1 MKIDE
6 NGKIFEEIELQDK
19 LPEEKETENLDNLD
33 EFHESLESEKE
44 INSNLSF
51 TNIKD
56 EDKDSKTI
64 IEDLAD
70 NSNDETI
77 SNNLSEQISD
87 KIDTYD
93 NDFEKHNLPE
103 ENKTAETTCL
113 ALTVRKDYNLSVLK
127 NSVLKTFKVTLKVT
141 LCTFFL
147 NLLSLF
153 L

>member
-77 SNNLSEQISD
+77 SNNLGEQISD

>member
-19 LPEEKETENLDNLD
+19 LPEEKEAENLNNLD

-70 NSNDETI
+70 NSNNETI

>member
-19 LPEEKETENLDNLD
+19 LPEEKEAENLNNLD

-56 EDKDSKTI
+56 EDKDSKII

-70 NSNDETI
+70 NSNNETI
-77 SNNLSEQISD
+77 SNTLDEQILD

-113 ALTVRKDYNLSVLK
+113 ALTVRKDYNLSVFK

>member
-6 NGKIFEEIELQDK
+6 KGKIFEEIEIQDK
-19 LPEEKETENLDNLD
+19 LSEEIENLDNL
-33 EFHESLESEKE
+33 
-44 INSNLSF
+44 
-51 TNIKD
+51 D

-64 IEDLAD
+64 IEDHAD
-70 NSNDETI
+70 NSNNETI
-77 SNNLSEQISD
+77 SNDLSEQISD

>member
-19 LPEEKETENLDNLD
+19 LPEEKEAENLNNLD

-70 NSNDETI
+70 NSNNETI
-77 SNNLSEQISD
+77 SNNLSEQILD